1 MTLAELYQRELTRQ
15 GFEADPAQ
23 RLAVAQLE
31 QLRLRLIQAVPA
43 GRVTARLGKLLRVTK
58 PAAGRRGLYLWGGV
72 GRGKTWLMDL
82 FHDSLPPGLAHRT
95 HFHHFMRD
103 VHRELQQLQQQSEP
117 LRLVAEKLA
126 RDTSVLCLD
135 ELFVSDIADAMILGA
150 LFEALLGAGVM
161 LVITSNAAP
170 AGLYRDGL
178 QRARFLPA
186 IALLESRLVVHELG
200 GGVDYRLQQLQ
211 RAPIYLSSVNAAA
224 AREQMSQLF
233 ARLAGDHGERG
244 AELRIGGRPL
254 AAWRRSS
261 DVVWFGFD
269 TLCEGMRSQNDYVE
283 IAEEFH
289 TVFLSD
295 VPRFDA
301 AQDDAARRFIALVD
315 EFYDQGVK
323 LVVSAAAAPAEL
335 YQGERLAFEFQ
346 RTSSRLIEMQSRR
359 YLGRAHRRATSNA
372 TMRP

>member
-1 MTLAELYQRELTRQ
+1 MTLTELYQRELSAHD
-15 GFEADPAQ
+15 FEADPGQMAV
-23 RLAVAQLE
+23 VAQLE
-31 QLRLRLIQAVPA
+31 QLRQRLTSTAATGP
-43 GRVTARLGKLLRVTK
+43 VTARLGKLLRVSKQAPGTH
-58 PAAGRRGLYLWGGV
+58 GLYLWGGV

-82 FHDSLPPGLAHRT
+82 FHDSLPAKQCRRT

-103 VHRELQQLQQQSEP
+103 VHRELQRLRRQPEP
-117 LRLVAEKLA
+117 LQLVAAKLA
-126 RDTSVLCLD
+126 REFKVLCLD

-150 LFEALLGAGVM
+150 LFKALLGAGVT

-170 AGLYRDGL
+170 KMLYRDGL

-186 IALLESRLVVHELG
+186 IALLESQLTVHELTG
-200 GGVDYRLQQLQ
+200 SVDYRLRQLQ
-211 RAPIYLSSVNAAA
+211 RAPIYLSSADPAA

-233 ARLAGDHGERG
+233 ARLVGDHGEHR
-244 AELRIGGRPL
+244 AELRIGGRPV

-289 TVFLSD
+289 TVFVSD
-295 VPRFDA
+295 VPQFDA
-301 AQDDAARRFIALVD
+301 ATDDAARRFIALVD

-323 LVVSAAAAPAEL
+323 LVLSAAANPTEL
-335 YQGERLAFEFQ
+335 YCGERLKFEFQ
-346 RTSSRLIEMQSRR
+346 RTSSRLIEMQSER
-359 YLGRAHRRATSNA
+359 YLARAHRG
-372 TMRP
+372 